1 MSDFFAGVNGA
12 RFPDVV
18 INGGGNPLPGMGGLP
33 TPLHDTP
40 DGKINYNSSLLGD
53 LEPYAYG
60 EPGYL
65 SSQSSYLNIPHRI
78 QKLVPALWIPETDGT
93 GSFRL
98 CHPIDDGDIAFAMR
112 LDRNSEVCTG
122 LRSKHVLRSGLG
134 TAIDPMINLCTLNYI
149 LAGMQICTILDATRP
164 AWDRLFNYLDK
175 YRFPG
180 HVAGA
185 GAHNYTFDDIKHLV
199 RHLCR
204 PLGVAHGSEK
214 QGGQHE
220 GSLAPVTWPVDFV
233 ISLVLDGKDA
243 NMVNIWHRFDVES
256 GNDLVLRLKHVPLPP
271 GNKYTLNHYAKG
283 LMEKTFS
290 PNLLNQIHATGVPLI
305 THIWQLVPDVFS
317 LDLEQTYNGVV
328 GNPFFPYEVRSV
340 QARFMPQGGEYV
352 WQQAGYW
359 HIARAQIHC
368 KRYGTEEYYYNDLAN
383 NLRTGHMDVTFQPTF
398 QSVPYRDFAAPVA
411 PAVFGRRGRNV
422 FNVLG
427 DEAPPDSGKRSWNHT
442 LRLEKGFGMSS
453 ESAMDMSQSADS
465 RHVSTYDTLRDS
477 SLVSD
482 NSMGHSKR
490 VRFSGDRV
498 SVNVDASESQS
509 VINAPVPT
517 LDRSR
522 STVSSVVVPEV
533 PRFSFEEE
541 DIGVLEDAGPLMVAS
556 SSAAVVS
563 TESAAVA
570 ATTGGGAVAAP
581 ASQFSVPKPGLKAS
595 KRPSARGKGVIGAV
609 LAPDGTVTHEQSRM
623 L

>member
-1 MSDFFAGVNGA
+1 MSDFFSGVYGA

-40 DGKINYNSSLLGD
+40 DGKINYNSTLLGD

-78 QKLVPALWIPETDGT
+78 QKLVPTLWIPETDGT

-98 CHPIDDGDIAFAMR
+98 CHPVDDGDIVFAMR

-122 LRSKHVLRSGLG
+122 LRSRSVMRSGLG

-149 LAGMQICTILDATRP
+149 LAGMQICTLLDATRP

-175 YRFPG
+175 SRFPG
-180 HVAGA
+180 PRPGNQHAYS
-185 GAHNYTFDDIKHLV
+185 HEDIKYLV

-204 PLGVAHGSEK
+204 PFGVAHGSEK

-220 GSLAPVTWPVDFV
+220 GSLAPVTWPVNFV

-243 NMVNIWHRFDVES
+243 NVVNIWHRHNVEA

-283 LMEKTFS
+283 LVEKSFGET
-290 PNLLNQIHATGVPLI
+290 LMNQVAQLGNRV

-317 LDLEQTYNGVV
+317 LELESPL
-328 GNPFFPYEVRSV
+328 NPALVHPNFTVLRPNH
-340 QARFMPQGGEYV
+340 V
-352 WQQAGYW
+352 WQQEGYW

-368 KRYGTEEYYYNDLAN
+368 KKYGTEEYYYNDLAN
-383 NLRTGHMDVTFQPTF
+383 NLRTGHMDLTFQPTF
-398 QSVPYRDFAAPVA
+398 LAVPYRDPAAPVGA
-411 PAVFGRRGRNV
+411 AVHRRGGRNV
-422 FNVLG
+422 FNFIG
-427 DEAPPDSGKRSWNHT
+427 REAPNEAPKRSWHNA
-442 LRLEKGFGMSS
+442 LRLEMGFDTGEPSGR
-453 ESAMDMSQSADS
+453 QSGGQGL
-465 RHVSTYDTLRDS
+465 TYDDLRQGYGQDT
-477 SLVSD
+477 
-482 NSMGHSKR
+482 GEEGGKWAKR
-490 VRFSGDRV
+490 VRFVTIAEHYDNAGPSGAAL
-498 SVNVDASESQS
+498 ASYESQRS
-509 VINAPVPT
+509 EPT
-517 LDRSR
+517 
-522 STVSSVVVPEV
+522 PIPPV
-533 PRFSFEEE
+533 PRFELEE
-541 DIGVLEDAGPLMVAS
+541 DMGVMEDAGPLMPS
-556 SSAAVVS
+556 LSAAAHAEPS
-563 TESAAVA
+563 DLRA
-570 ATTGGGAVAAP
+570 AAP
-581 ASQFSVPKPGLKAS
+581 SQFSVPKPGLKSA
-595 KRPSARGKGVIGAV
+595 KRPAARGKGVMGAL
-609 LAPDGTVTHEQSRM
+609 LATNGSVTHESSRM

>member
-12 RFPDVV
+12 RFPDVI

-33 TPLHDTP
+33 KPLHDTP

-98 CHPIDDGDIAFAMR
+98 CHPIDDGDIAFALR

-149 LAGMQICTILDATRP
+149 LAGMQICTVLDATRP

-180 HVAGA
+180 FAAGPGA
-185 GAHNYTFDDIKHLV
+185 GAHNYNFDDIKHLV

-204 PLGVAHGSEK
+204 PLGIAHGSEK

-283 LMEKTFS
+283 LVEKTFS
-290 PNLLNQIHATGVPLI
+290 PNLIQQIQAGGGPRI

-317 LDLEQTYNGVV
+317 LDLEPSFNGVIN
-328 GNPFFPYEVRSV
+328 NPYFPYDPASV
-340 QARFMPQGGEYV
+340 QPRFMPPGGEYV
-352 WQQAGYW
+352 WQQSGYW

-398 QSVPYRDFAAPVA
+398 QAVPYRDFAAPVA
-411 PAVFGRRGRNV
+411 PAMRGRQGRNV

-427 DEAPPDSGKRSWNHT
+427 DEAPQDGGKRSWNHA
-442 LRLEKGFGMSS
+442 LRLEKGFEMFAGNGASGAEEVGSRYEAIGRSMSVS
-453 ESAMDMSQSADS
+453 GDS
-465 RHVSTYDTLRDS
+465 LS
-477 SLVSD
+477 
-482 NSMGHSKR
+482 HSKR
-490 VRFSGDRV
+490 VRFDGGGRSV
-498 SVNVDASESQS
+498 STFAQ
-509 VINAPVPT
+509 PT
-517 LDRSR
+517 EPRA
-522 STVSSVVVPEV
+522 VESSVAVSEA
-533 PRFSFEEE
+533 PRFSFEE
-541 DIGVLEDAGPLMVAS
+541 DIGVMEDAGPLLVA
-556 SSAAVVS
+556 
-563 TESAAVA
+563 
-570 ATTGGGAVAAP
+570 AAP
-581 ASQFSVPKPGLKAS
+581 AADPTTVEDPTATGGPTEAPAAITPPVDSVAPPQFSVPKPGLKAS
-595 KRPSARGKGVIGAV
+595 KRTPARGKGVIGAV
-609 LAPDGTVTHEQSRM
+609 LAPDGSVTHEPSRM